1 MQRLAVLGASSLLW
15 LAGCGSGSHA
25 ESAATPKPLTP
36 EASQAIDDSI
46 AALVTGYKAGRLARD
61 EAAQLLAN
69 LIEPLPGFAA
79 QTDDSVALDLFQA
92 TQPILRERMAARY
105 SLPDSVP

>member
-1 MQRLAVLGASSLLW
+1 MRRSVILGVSSLVL
-15 LAGCGSGSHA
+15 LTGCSSGSRA
-25 ESAATPKPLTP
+25 ESTTTPKSLTP

-46 AALVTGYKAGRLARD
+46 AALVTRYKAGRLARD
-61 EAAQLLAN
+61 EAAELLAD

-79 QTDDSVALDLFQA
+79 QTGDSVALDLFHA

-105 SLPDSVP
+105 HLPDSVR